1 MHHDPKT
8 DAAGVLPDGV
18 LFDAAERPS
27 SVGTHTVAL
36 ERPVKH
42 GTRELLALEFLPLS
56 GAHVRRCPRDW
67 AETSKVLE
75 FAGQLTGLPD
85 SVFDQLIGADVG
97 EVIRAT
103 LTAAWPMLDLP
114 VQWEAV
120 WKGENG
126 AAPARTL
133 PKFPGGCTLK
143 LERAVSD
150 GRDTLASLEFGELT
164 GKMARTI
171 PTAELPVSKLPWLV
185 EQLTG
190 APGAVVDKLTGRD
203 LNRALALAQLF
214 FLAIRGTG
222 ATSG

>member
-1 MHHDPKT
+1 MHHDLKP

-18 LFDAAERPS
+18 LFDAADRPS
-27 SVGTHTVAL
+27 SVEAHKL
-36 ERPVKH
+36 ELARPVKH

-85 SVFDQLIGADVG
+85 SVFDQLVGADVG

-103 LTAAWPMLDLP
+103 LSAAWPMLDLP
-114 VQWEAV
+114 VQWEAA
-120 WKGENG
+120 WRDNG
-126 AAPARTL
+126 AAPARVL

-150 GRDTLASLEFGELT
+150 GRDTLAALEFSELT

-171 PTAELPVSKLPWLV
+171 PTAELPTSKLPWLV